1 MTNPRIAGAS
11 CPTTPVR
18 FNPPI
23 HPVPKVTAVPTERE
37 PLPRIWLLAPL
48 ALLVAL
54 LVMEMTAVDRTVS
67 HWFYD
72 TATHAFPLR
81 QTFLLETV
89 LHYWTKYLVT
99 LVICL
104 FAAAVG
110 FTYLAPALR
119 PRRRLLLFI
128 ALAMTLAPLVVT
140 AMKQVTDRP
149 CPWNL
154 VEFGGAVP
162 HTHLFEARE
171 QPHARGLCFPA
182 GHASTGFAL
191 LAFFF
196 AAHREGRHRLAR
208 TALLAGLLAG
218 LTLGLG
224 RIAQGAHFVSHVL
237 WSGVVCWLVMV
248 GLYAAVFTPR
258 PAMADM
264 PDVKS

>member
-1 MTNPRIAGAS
+1 M
-11 CPTTPVR
+11 
-18 FNPPI
+18 
-23 HPVPKVTAVPTERE
+23 PTERD

-48 ALLVAL
+48 AL
-54 LVMEMTAVDRTVS
+54 MAVLIAIEGTGIDRAVS
-67 HWFYD
+67 HWFFD
-72 TATHAFPLR
+72 GSTRNFPLR

-89 LHYWTKYLVT
+89 LHYWTKYSVILVT
-99 LVICL
+99 CL

-128 ALAMTLAPLVVT
+128 ALAMTLAPLTVT

-149 CPWNL
+149 CPWDL

-162 HTHLFEARE
+162 YTHLFETRG

-196 AAHREGRHRLAR
+196 AAHREGHHRLAR
-208 TALLAGLLAG
+208 AALLAGLLAG
-218 LTLGLG
+218 LALGLG

-248 GLYAAVFTPR
+248 GLYAAVFRLR
-258 PAMADM
+258 PAIAGM
-264 PDVKS
+264 PGVKS

>member
-1 MTNPRIAGAS
+1 M
-11 CPTTPVR
+11 
-18 FNPPI
+18 
-23 HPVPKVTAVPTERE
+23 PTERD

-48 ALLVAL
+48 AL
-54 LVMEMTAVDRTVS
+54 MAVLIAIENTGIDSTVS
-67 HWFYD
+67 HWFFD
-72 TATHAFPLR
+72 GGSRSFPLR

-89 LHYWTKYLVT
+89 LHYWTKYS
-99 LVICL
+99 VILITCL

-128 ALAMTLAPLVVT
+128 TLAMTLAPLVVT

-149 CPWNL
+149 CPWDL

-162 HTHLFEARE
+162 YTHLFEPRE

-182 GHASTGFAL
+182 GHAATGFAL

-208 TALLAGLLAG
+208 AALLAGLLAG
-218 LTLGLG
+218 LALGLG

-248 GLYAAVFTPR
+248 GLYAAAFTPR
-258 PAMADM
+258 PAIADTSG
-264 PDVKS
+264 VKS

>member
-11 CPTTPVR
+11 CPIAPER

-23 HPVPKVTAVPTERE
+23 RPVPGVAAVPTERE
-37 PLPRIWLLAPL
+37 PLPLIWLLAPL
-48 ALLVAL
+48 ALLAAL
-54 LVMEMTAVDRTVS
+54 LVMETTAVDRTVS

-72 TATHAFPLR
+72 ATTHAFPLR

-89 LHYWTKYLVT
+89 LHYWTKYSVT
-99 LVICL
+99 LVTCL

-110 FTYLAPALR
+110 FTYLAPELR

-128 ALAMTLAPLVVT
+128 VLAMTLAPLTVT

-149 CPWNL
+149 CPWDL

-162 HTHLFEARE
+162 YTHLFEPRE

-182 GHASTGFAL
+182 GHAATGFAL

-196 AAHREGRHRLAR
+196 AAHREGRHRFAR

-218 LTLGLG
+218 LALGLG

-248 GLYAAVFTPR
+248 GLYAAVFTLR
-258 PAMADM
+258 PAIADRSG
-264 PDVKS
+264 VKS